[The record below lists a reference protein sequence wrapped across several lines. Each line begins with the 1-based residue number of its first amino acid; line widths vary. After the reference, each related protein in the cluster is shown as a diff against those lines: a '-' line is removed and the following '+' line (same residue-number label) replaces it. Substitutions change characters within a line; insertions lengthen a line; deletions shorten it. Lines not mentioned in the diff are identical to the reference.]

1 MKKIYIWHDI
11 KYLAVMSSYNK
22 TEEIL
27 ERLGHLAALR
37 ARKVL
42 P

>member
-11 KYLAVMSSYNK
+11 KYQDK

-27 ERLGHLAALR
+27 ERLGYLAALR
-37 ARKVL
+37 AGKVL